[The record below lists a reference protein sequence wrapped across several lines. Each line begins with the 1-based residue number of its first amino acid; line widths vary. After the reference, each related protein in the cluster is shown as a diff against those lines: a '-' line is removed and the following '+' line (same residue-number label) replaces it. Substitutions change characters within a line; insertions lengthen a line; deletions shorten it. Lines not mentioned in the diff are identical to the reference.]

1 MECDSFLFVPGVLRW
16 SLAIPAL
23 EVSLTVGCPKY
34 LCAFGWH
41 FTSFIFSFW
50 KIIYILCLSKNII
63 GTNGRTLIKYS
74 RLCKIILCTESV
86 EGKNGADLVLR
97 NAVIVKPFIPV
108 LPIKIRKS
116 TRELH
121 STFQLWDI
129 SKSSS
134 IFPTVEEEYQR
145 LGNEIPRKYWAGFQE
160 KKANE

>member
-1 MECDSFLFVPGVLRW
+1 MFVPGVLRW

-108 LPIKIRKS
+108 LPIKICKS

-134 IFPTVEEEYQR
+134 IFPLWKKSTKDWGMR
-145 LGNEIPRKYWAGFQE
+145 SRKSIGQGSRKRKPMSEVRVF
-160 KKANE
+160 